1 MANFFFILKKPIFG
15 PISLILGAKKVLK
28 KQVVM
33 HNFIRVLA
41 PWQSPEKSND
51 EIPRKQMSGGKDG
64 QILFYTILPPTAR
77 V

>member
-15 PISLILGAKKVLK
+15 PISLILLK